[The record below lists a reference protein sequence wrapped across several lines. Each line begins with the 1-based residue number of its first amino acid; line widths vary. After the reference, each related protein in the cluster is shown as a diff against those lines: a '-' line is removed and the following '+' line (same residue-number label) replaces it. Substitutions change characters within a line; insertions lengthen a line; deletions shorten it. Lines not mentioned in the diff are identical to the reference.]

1 MQESG
6 PPSAAPLATDG
17 AALSRWRSRREGF
30 RVGEPNRR
38 LEMLAASSTR
48 IRRQILSTIE
58 GAGLGHVGGD
68 LSVTDILVTLFEAVL
83 RIDPA
88 VPDWPL
94 RDRFILS
101 KGHCAAALLSL
112 IHI

>member
-1 MQESG
+1 M
-6 PPSAAPLATDG
+6 TDVSTLG
-17 AALSRWRSRREGF
+17 HWRGRRDAF
-30 RVGEPNRR
+30 RVAEPARR
-38 LEMLAASSTR
+38 LAMLTAASTVV
-48 IRRQILSTIE
+48 RRRILSTIS

-68 LSVTDILVTLFEAVL
+68 LSVTDILVTLFEGVL

-88 VPDWPL
+88 EPNWPL

-101 KGHCAAALLSL
+101 KGHCAVALLSL